1 MPPITD
7 SCEQCGAANRAHAN
21 FCVGCAA
28 QLPGFAPTGPS
39 GLELVLE
46 KQHTRAARPKK
57 HAPEH
62 GSDCMPPGMWL
73 RRLFVGGV
81 LLMGLFIAW
90 YLLVVDRAT
99 APAAGP
105 ARTSVVQQRPAF
117 VQLAPFQ
124 TEANALPGVSDAAR
138 AAAARTADAQASHRG
153 TPNVQLP
160 ESALDTV
167 ARFYQAL
174 SSGDGAA
181 ATSHVIA
188 PKRVEGPLSGHAMS
202 SFYGSLQEPL
212 DLHSLRHV
220 NKNVVEARYSY
231 RATRTACDGRALV
244 TVTAG
249 YPVSIRSIAANC

>member
-7 SCEQCGAANRAHAN
+7 SCEQCGAANRSRAN

-39 GLELVLE
+39 GLELVRE

-188 PKRVEGPLSGHAMS
+188 PKRAVGPLSGDAMS

-212 DLHSLRHV
+212 DLHSLRQV
-220 NKNVVEARYSY
+220 NEKVVEARYSY

-249 YPVSIRSIAANC
+249 YPVLIRSIAANC

>member
-39 GLELVLE
+39 GLELVRE
-46 KQHTRAARPKK
+46 KQHTRAAKPRRYVS
-57 HAPEH
+57 EH
-62 GSDCMPPGMWL
+62 VSDYMPPGMWL

-99 APAAGP
+99 APAGP
-105 ARTSVVQQRPAF
+105 ARTSVVQQQPAF

-124 TEANALPGVSDAAR
+124 TEANAFPGVSDAAR
-138 AAAARTADAQASHRG
+138 AAAARTADAHASHRG

-188 PKRVEGPLSGHAMS
+188 PKRAVGPLSGDAMS

-212 DLHSLRHV
+212 YLHSLRQV
-220 NKNVVEARYSY
+220 NEKVVEARYSY

-249 YPVSIRSIAANC
+249 YPVLIRSIAANC